1 MAVTLG
7 ELAVRFGLALRG
19 DPDRVIEHVGT
30 LAGAGPRGIAFFANP
45 RLVDQLAAAHAAAI
59 VLHPGMREA
68 TRIDCLLSSNPHA
81 SFARIA
87 ALLHPLPAASPGV
100 HPSAIVAADAAIDPS
115 AHVGPLVVIGARSRI
130 GARAFLGPGS
140 VVGEDVVLGAD
151 VRLVARVSVLERVQI
166 GARSVLH
173 PGAVV
178 GSEGFGYA
186 PEAERWIPVP
196 QVGTVRVGEDVDIG
210 ANSTIDRGALEDT
223 VIGDGVKMD
232 NLVQVGHN
240 CTIGPHTALAG
251 CVGLAGSTQ
260 IGARCRI
267 GGGVGIAGHLS
278 ICDDVTLTGTSFV
291 THDIRE
297 PGVYSGGGIPVEPAA
312 QWRRIVGR
320 LKRLDVLTRR
330 VGALERGG
338 STVARESSERNERNG
353 EDAQGEDRS

>member
-7 ELAVRFGLALRG
+7 ELAVRFGLTLRG
-19 DPDRVIEHVGT
+19 DPDRVIEHVGS
-30 LAGAGPRGIAFFANP
+30 LAGAGARGLAFFSNP
-45 RLVDQLAAAHAAAI
+45 KLVDQLAAAQAAAI
-59 VLHPGMREA
+59 VLHPGMQEA
-68 TRIDCLLSSNPHA
+68 TGLDCLLSNNPHA

-87 ALLHPLPAASPGV
+87 SLLHPPLAGPAGV
-100 HPSAIVAADAAIDPS
+100 HPSAVVAADAVIDPS

-130 GARAFLGPGS
+130 GARTFVGPGS
-140 VVGEDVVLGAD
+140 LLGEDVVLGAD
-151 VRLVARVSVLERVQI
+151 VRLVARVTVLERVQI

-251 CVGLAGSTQ
+251 CVGLAGSTH

-291 THDIRE
+291 TNDIRE
-297 PGVYSGGGIPVEPAA
+297 PGVYSGGSIPVEPAVE
-312 QWRRIVGR
+312 WRRIVGR

-330 VGALERGG
+330 VGALERGE
-338 STVARESSERNERNG
+338 STAPRESARNERNG
-353 EDAQGEDRS
+353 EDAQEEDRS